1 MEKSP
6 SREKIIKGLLKLLK
20 KYELSEISIKQI
32 VVASQVGRASFYRHF
47 DSKRAV
53 LRAHI
58 DELFADWTGRYR
70 ALGRKDDDAMLKIM
84 FDHFQENKDFYQL
97 LHRRGLFSLIY
108 RPIQNTL
115 SYNPAGSNIEAYLS
129 AFFSSGIYGWLEEWT
144 SRGMQE
150 SAEEMACLVKKQAK

>member
-1 MEKSP
+1 MEKLP
-6 SREKIIKGLLKLLK
+6 SREKIIKGLLKLLE

-47 DSKRAV
+47 DSKKAV
-53 LRAHI
+53 LRAYI
-58 DELFADWTGRYR
+58 DELFADWTGQYWD
-70 ALGRKDDDAMLKIM
+70 LGHKDDDAMLKIM
-84 FDHFQENKDFYQL
+84 FDHFRKNKDFYQL
-97 LHRRGLFSLIY
+97 LYCRGLFSLIY

-115 SYNPAGSNIEAYLS
+115 SYNPTGSNVEAYLS

-150 SAEEMACLVKKQAK
+150 DAEEMMWLLKSRQK